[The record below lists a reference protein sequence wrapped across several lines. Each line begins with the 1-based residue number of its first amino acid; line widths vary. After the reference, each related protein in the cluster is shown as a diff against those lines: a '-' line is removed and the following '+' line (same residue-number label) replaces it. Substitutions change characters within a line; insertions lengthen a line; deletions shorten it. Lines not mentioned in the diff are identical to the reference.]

1 MHVEASRD
9 FVETGAAP
17 GLDELASAD
26 RTVAGEF
33 KAEGWARRGT
43 GDSCGDIS
51 SLIRSVVF
59 ASFESVDECDA
70 EVDIAW
76 PEYDHPEL
84 INKLGEADS
93 TLGKIGCSV
102 P

>member
-1 MHVEASRD
+1 MEVSRD
-9 FVETGAAP
+9 CVETGAAP
-17 GLDELASAD
+17 GLNELGSAD
-26 RTVAGEF
+26 RIVAGEF
-33 KAEGWARRGT
+33 KAEWWARRGT
-43 GDSCGDIS
+43 GDSCGDIP

-59 ASFESVDECDA
+59 ASIETVDECDA

-84 INKLGEADS
+84 INKLGEADT